1 MSTTYMIAASGA
13 DKNGNREIVRFTDEE
28 DRTVFAVVPATAA
41 ADMLEAIRR
50 AYRDGR
56 GDSPE
61 IAVSADAAVPD
72 GEDPLNWL
80 KMCIQGYDYLLALP
94 EPGLATW
101 NEACDRG
108 RRRIIAACLALIRQE
123 QEAQP

>member
-1 MSTTYMIAASGA
+1 MSTTYMLAASGA
-13 DKNGNREIVRFTDEE
+13 DKRGYQEILRFTDGR
-28 DRTVFAVVPATAA
+28 DRKVFAIVPERDAV
-41 ADMLEAIRR
+41 DVLEAIQR

-56 GDSPE
+56 DDGPE
-61 IAVSADAAVPD
+61 ITVSADAAVPD
-72 GEDPLNWL
+72 EEDPLNWL

-108 RRRIIAACLALIRQE
+108 RRRILAACLALIRQE
-123 QEAQP
+123 ERT